1 MPGPLNVN
9 LVLGL
14 VAIVA
19 VASTVLSML
28 ALGWVTRRGRGRG
41 LPEYTPPVTIFK
53 PLKGLDEEL
62 EANLRSFFHL
72 DYPVYQLLF
81 GVADAGDPAIA
92 VVQKLMGEH
101 PDRDT
106 RLVVGAPAFGLNPK
120 VENLASMARFR
131 KYDVILISDS
141 NVRVRPSYLRETAKY
156 LAEPGVGLVTNLFA
170 GVGEIHSGAIM
181 ENLQLNGFI
190 AGGMAL
196 ASVLRVTCVVGKSML
211 MPVKVLEAIGGFA
224 RVRNLLAED
233 QVIGVLVRKAGYSIR
248 LSHHVIDNINRR
260 RGFNWFLNRHS
271 RWYKIR
277 RQMALYTF
285 LSEPMA
291 NLATVGLVWAF
302 SGDSGIAWGRAGGSG
317 RHRHGT
323 RDALQTRWLS
333 GRFPGAAETALFSH
347 QGRPPAAALVRR
359 DRQLARPVAGPSVP
373 RRPADPVAPG
383 PRSPR
388 RPPPGAPG
396 QEVPHPARQPRRRQ
410 PGREGHQQ
418 AARPGLPVA
427 VLVRGFA
434 ESESILLNLC
444 GDHRMIEFDS
454 FGHLRPPGER
464 GFLMEE
470 DSGASE
476 SDASPTDPSDP
487 DHVLSR
493 EPARAR
499 PVAVGPSGPCSFPAT
514 APGPG
519 PPLAALAARRS
530 SALA

>member
-81 GVADAGDPAIA
+81 GVANAGDPAIA

-101 PDRDT
+101 PDRDA

-120 VENLASMARFR
+120 VENLASMDRFR
-131 KYDVILISDS
+131 KHDVILISDS

-170 GVGEIHSGAIM
+170 GVGETHSGAIM

-211 MPVKVLEAIGGFA
+211 MPVKALEAIGGFA

-248 LSHHVIDNINRR
+248 LSHHVIDNVNRR

-285 LSEPMA
+285 LAEPMA

-302 SGDSGIAWGRAGGSG
+302 SGDSGIAWGGLVGLVGMGMA
-317 RHRHGT
+317 

-333 GRFPGAAETALFSH
+333 GRFPELRKLLFSPIKDVLLLPLWFDAIVNSRVQWRGH
-347 QGRPPAAALVRR
+347 RFHVGRLTRLRQARVPRDVRRRVRRVRKYRTQHGNPAAGNQAPKDTSKLR
-359 DRQLARPVAGPSVP
+359 DLGSR
-373 RRPADPVAPG
+373 
-383 PRSPR
+383 
-388 RPPPGAPG
+388 
-396 QEVPHPARQPRRRQ
+396 
-410 PGREGHQQ
+410 
-418 AARPGLPVA
+418 
-427 VLVRGFA
+427 
-434 ESESILLNLC
+434 
-444 GDHRMIEFDS
+444 
-454 FGHLRPPGER
+454 LR
-464 GFLMEE
+464 FWSE
-470 DSGASE
+470 DSRN
-476 SDASPTDPSDP
+476 PRYPKK
-487 DHVLSR
+487 
-493 EPARAR
+493 
-499 PVAVGPSGPCSFPAT
+499 
-514 APGPG
+514 
-519 PPLAALAARRS
+519 S
-530 SALA
+530 S